1 MLPYDPIPW
10 LMTQDGL
17 PAVKARRMLGLGR
30 DGDEKAVHALERN
43 LAKTQLRDGSFEQSP
58 MKTAGVLNH
67 LDDLR
72 ATGSKELIEKAASY
86 LISVL
91 ASQPGYEQA
100 RNVKPGSL
108 REKFDLCGLFGPESD
123 RWRPDVLA
131 RNAREMNFYR
141 EYEPLLGPKSPV
153 RGVQRSSLDRP
164 GPGTCY
170 TWGLIPLSYTIE
182 ALCRAGHAHDK
193 QLQPAIN
200 ALLGAQRENGGW
212 CACGVGQTGCTLHAM
227 RALGSH
233 PQLRQSKYAERA
245 LELLRQSGTGKGSDA
260 FAIPQAVSSFNLP
273 VARDIIRDGLT
284 AVAPRQRRNGTFGT
298 PCRTERVAAVWC
310 AKSALESSAA
320 DT

>member
-1 MLPYDPIPW
+1 
-10 LMTQDGL
+10 
-17 PAVKARRMLGLGR
+17 MLGLHR
-30 DGDEKAVHALERN
+30 DGDEKAVHALERE
-43 LAKTQLRDGSFEQSP
+43 LAKTQLPDGSFEQSP
-58 MKTAGVLNH
+58 MKAAGVLNL

-72 ATGSKELIEKAASY
+72 TTGSKELIEKAASY

-91 ASQPGYEQA
+91 ESQPGYERA

-153 RGVQRSSLDRP
+153 RGVRRSSLDRP

-182 ALCRAGHAHDK
+182 ALCRAGHAHDER
-193 QLQPAIN
+193 LQPAIN

-212 CACGVGQTGCTLHAM
+212 CACGEGQGGCTIHAI

-233 PQLRQSKYAERA
+233 PQLRESMHAERG
-245 LELLRQSGTGKGSDA
+245 LELLRQQGPPGRKGSHA
-260 FAIPQAVSSFNLP
+260 FGVPQAVSSFNLP
-273 VARDIIRDGLT
+273 VARGIMRDGLT
-284 AVAPRQRRNGTFGT
+284 AVAQCQRKNGTFGT
-298 PCRTERVAAVWC
+298 PRRIERVAAVLC
-310 AKSALESSAA
+310 VKSALEPLAA
-320 DT
+320 AEI